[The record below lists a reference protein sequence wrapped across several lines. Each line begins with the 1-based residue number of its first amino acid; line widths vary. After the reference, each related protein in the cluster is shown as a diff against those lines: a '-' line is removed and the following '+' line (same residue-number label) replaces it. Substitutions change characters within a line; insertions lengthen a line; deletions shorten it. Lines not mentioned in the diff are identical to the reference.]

1 MVFTNFFGHKV
12 SRFDLIIKGAE
23 SFKESLKNTN
33 EWKRENIIDQK
44 ESKTE

>member
-1 MVFTNFFGHKV
+1 MFTNSFGHKV
-12 SRFDLIIKGAE
+12 NRLDLIIKGAE
-23 SFKESLKNTN
+23 LFKGTLSIN

>member
-1 MVFTNFFGHKV
+1 MVFTNSFGHKV

-44 ESKTE
+44 ERKTE